1 MMYHNEALF
10 LWTQDSLSRGCIVV
24 VAKNEHDARELMDS
38 CLNYD
43 PEVEIERHN
52 FEAGF
57 TFCNLG
63 DL

>member
-10 LWTQDSLSRGCIVV
+10 LWTQDLGYRGSIVV
-24 VAKNEHDARELMDS
+24 VAKNEHDARELMNS

-43 PEVEIERHN
+43 PGREIERHN

-63 DL
+63 DS